1 MALIRS
7 MLKGMGLTDEQ
18 VGAIIEE
25 HTNVTDSLKQ
35 QRDQYKEE
43 SEKVPKLQQEL
54 DDLKKDVDSKDF
66 DEWKKKYE
74 QEHADFEKYKADVLE
89 QENTNKVKLAYR
101 KLLAECKVGEKH
113 IDSIMRVTNFKE
125 MKLTEDGSLDDA
137 EGLKKQIIADYDGFI
152 PSQET
157 QGADVETPPATG
169 GKDNNTTG
177 RAAQLAAKYHENL
190 YGKKED

>member
-1 MALIRS
+1 MALTRA

-18 VGAIIEE
+18 VSAIIDE
-25 HTNVTDSLKQ
+25 HTSVTDALKQ

-43 SEKVPKLQQEL
+43 ADKLPKLEKEL

-66 DEWKKKYE
+66 DEWKKKFE

-89 QENTNKVKLAYR
+89 QENTNKVKMAYR

-113 IDSIMRVTNFKE
+113 IDSIMRVTDFKD
-125 MKLTEDGSLDDA
+125 MKLTDDGSLDA
-137 EGLKKQIIADYDGFI
+137 EGLKKQITTDYDGFI

-157 QGADVETPPATG
+157 QGADVETPPASG

-177 RAAQLAAKYHENL
+177 RAAQLAAKYHDNL

>member
-1 MALIRS
+1 MALTRA

-18 VGAIIEE
+18 VSAIIDE
-25 HTNVTDSLKQ
+25 HTSVTDALKQ
-35 QRDQYKEE
+35 QRDQHKEE
-43 SEKVPKLQQEL
+43 ADKLPKLQKEL

-66 DEWKKKYE
+66 DEWKKKFE

-89 QENTNKVKLAYR
+89 QENTNKVKMAYR
-101 KLLAECKVGEKH
+101 KLLVECKVGEKH
-113 IDSIMRVTNFKE
+113 IDSIMRVTDFKD

-137 EGLKKQIIADYDGFI
+137 EGLKKQITTDYDGFI
-152 PSQET
+152 PSQEM
-157 QGADVETPPATG
+157 QGADVETPPASG

-177 RAAQLAAKYHENL
+177 RAAQLAAKYHDNL

>member
-1 MALIRS
+1 MALTRS

-43 SEKVPKLQQEL
+43 ADKLPKLEKEL

-113 IDSIMRVTNFKE
+113 IDSIMRVTDFKE
-125 MKLTEDGSLDDA
+125 MKLAEDGSLDDA
-137 EGLKKQIIADYDGFI
+137 EGLKKQITADYDGFI

-157 QGADVETPPATG
+157 QGADVETPPASG

-177 RAAQLAAKYHENL
+177 RAAQLAAKYHDNL